1 MSQNAID
8 NRLETGLAGPGTLG
22 RRPKPEADLN
32 ATSVR
37 PRQIAIRKIRLPKGV
52 LRETLIMAL
61 NSVRS
66 HKFRSFLTVL
76 GIVIGVITAIVI
88 ASLLT
93 GMRQSIIS
101 IVEEYGT
108 NNIYAFHLSTGPRM
122 NSDRSE
128 RTRKPLT
135 VDDAEAIRTHV
146 PEVEDLALVAPNVG
160 YSGGPFDD
168 NISYQGHN
176 YRWGNT
182 SGVSPNYA
190 SVTNIALREG
200 RFITE
205 SDELQRRNV
214 VVIGV
219 NAADALFPGQEHNI
233 AGTQVRMGGY
243 NFEIIGV
250 LEKRKAGFFGENEE
264 DNAVLIPF
272 RTAQKVAP
280 ARGFIFFIIR
290 GRSGHLQEALT
301 QSEDILRRR
310 RGVKFGDPNNFDIKT
325 ADKFIEQFDS
335 IFAMVGLI
343 AIAISCLGLLVG
355 GIGVMNIMLVSVTER
370 TREIGIRK
378 ALGARRRDIVRQ
390 FLFEAMTLTFLGGIL
405 GVLLAA
411 AISKLLMLLFPS
423 MPASIPTW
431 AVVTGLSVSIGVG
444 LIFGVWP
451 ARKASRLD
459 PIECLRY
466 E

>member
-1 MSQNAID
+1 MKF
-8 NRLETGLAGPGTLG
+8 GF
-22 RRPKPEADLN
+22 PK
-32 ATSVR
+32 S
-37 PRQIAIRKIRLPKGV
+37 V
-52 LRETLIMAL
+52 LRETLVMAL
-61 NSVRS
+61 DSVRS

-76 GIVIGVITAIVI
+76 GIVIGVMTAITI
-88 ASLLT
+88 ASILT
-93 GMRQSIIS
+93 GLRQN
-101 IVEEYGT
+101 IVAMIEEYGT
-108 NNIYAFHLSTGPRM
+108 NNIYAFHLSTGPRV
-122 NSDRSE
+122 NEDRSE
-128 RTRKPLT
+128 RLRKPLT
-135 VDDAEAIRTHV
+135 VADAETIQAQASA
-146 PEVEDLALVAPNVG
+146 VEDVATVAPNVG

-168 NISYQGHN
+168 NVTYEGHN

-182 SGVSPNYA
+182 QGVTSNYA
-190 SVTNIALREG
+190 DICNITLKEG
-200 RFITE
+200 RFI
-205 SDELQRRNV
+205 SELDDQQRANV
-214 VVIGV
+214 MVIGV
-219 NAADALFPGQEHNI
+219 NAADALFPGQQSSI

-264 DNAVLIPF
+264 DNAVFIPM

-280 ARGFIFFIIR
+280 ARGYLLFVIR
-290 GRSGHLQEALT
+290 ARSGQVIEALA
-301 QSEDILRRR
+301 QSEEILRRR
-310 RGVKFGDPNNFDIKT
+310 RNVKFEAPNNFDIKT

-335 IFAMVGLI
+335 ITAMVGLI
-343 AIAISCLGLLVG
+343 AIASSSLGLLVG

-370 TREIGIRK
+370 TKEIGVRK

-405 GVLLAA
+405 GVVLAVG
-411 AISKLLMLLFPS
+411 ISRIIMLFIPS
-423 MPASIPTW
+423 LPASIPSW
-431 AVVTGLSVSIGVG
+431 AVITGLTVSVGVG

>member
-1 MSQNAID
+1 MKI
-8 NRLETGLAGPGTLG
+8 
-22 RRPKPEADLN
+22 KI
-32 ATSVR
+32 
-37 PRQIAIRKIRLPKGV
+37 PRTV
-52 LRETLIMAL
+52 LRETLKMAL
-61 NSVRS
+61 DSVRS

-76 GIVIGVITAIVI
+76 GIVIGVMTAISI
-88 ASLLT
+88 ASILT
-93 GMRQSIIS
+93 GLRQNIVSII
-101 IVEEYGT
+101 EEYGT
-108 NNIYAFHLSTGPRM
+108 NNIYAFHLSTGPRT
-122 NSDRSE
+122 SEDRSE
-128 RTRKPLT
+128 RSRKPLT
-135 VDDAEAIRTHV
+135 VADAEAIKAQASAV
-146 PEVEDLALVAPNVG
+146 EEVGHVAPNIG

-182 SGVSPNYA
+182 QGVSPNYA
-190 SVTNIALREG
+190 GITNIVVREG

-205 SDELQRRNV
+205 SDDDQRANV
-214 VVIGV
+214 MVIGV
-219 NAADALFPGQEHNI
+219 NAADALFPGKNQQI

-264 DNAVLIPF
+264 DNAVFIPY

-280 ARGFIFFIIR
+280 AKGYLLMVIKA
-290 GRSGHLQEALT
+290 RSGQTTEALE

-335 IFAMVGLI
+335 ITAMIGLI
-343 AIAISCLGLLVG
+343 AIAISSLGLLVG

-370 TREIGIRK
+370 TKEIGVRK
-378 ALGARRRDIVRQ
+378 ALGARRKDIVRQ

-405 GVLLAA
+405 GVILAVG
-411 AISKLLMLLFPS
+411 ISKLIMFLVPS
-423 MPASIPTW
+423 LPASIPTW
-431 AVVTGLSVSIGVG
+431 AVVSGLTVSIGVG
-444 LIFGVWP
+444 LLFGVWP

>member
-1 MSQNAID
+1 M
-8 NRLETGLAGPGTLG
+8 
-22 RRPKPEADLN
+22 KF
-32 ATSVR
+32 
-37 PRQIAIRKIRLPKGV
+37 KLPQSV
-52 LRETLIMAL
+52 LRETLRMAL
-61 NSVRS
+61 DSVRS

-76 GIVIGVITAIVI
+76 GIVIGVMTAIII
-88 ASLLT
+88 ASILT
-93 GMRQSIIS
+93 GLRQNIVSII
-101 IVEEYGT
+101 EEYGT
-108 NNIYAFHLSTGPRM
+108 NNIYAFHLSTGPRTGE
-122 NSDRSE
+122 DRSE

-135 VDDAEAIRTHV
+135 VADAETIKEQASAV
-146 PEVEDLALVAPNVG
+146 EEVGQVAPNIG

-168 NISYQGHN
+168 NISYEGHN

-182 SGVSPNYA
+182 QGVSANYA
-190 SVTNIALREG
+190 GITNIAIKEG

-205 SDELQRRNV
+205 NDDLQRANV
-214 VVIGV
+214 MVIGV
-219 NAADALFPGQEHNI
+219 NAADALFPVKSQQI
-233 AGTQVRMGGY
+233 AGTKVRMGGI
-243 NFEIIGV
+243 NFEIVGV

-264 DNAVLIPF
+264 DNAVFIPF

-280 ARGFIFFIIR
+280 AKGYLLLVIKARPGMVN
-290 GRSGHLQEALT
+290 EALQ

-310 RGVKFGDPNNFDIKT
+310 RNVNFGDPDNFDIKT

-335 IFAMVGLI
+335 ITAMIGLV
-343 AIAISCLGLLVG
+343 AIAISSLGLLVG

-370 TREIGIRK
+370 TKEIGVRK

-405 GVLLAA
+405 GVILAVG
-411 AISKLLMLLFPS
+411 ISKLVMLFVPAL
-423 MPASIPTW
+423 PASIPTW
-431 AVVTGLSVSIGVG
+431 AVVSGLTVSIGVG
-444 LIFGVWP
+444 ILFGVWP